1 MTTLLRATDIRVRY
15 GHSTAVEGVSLEVA
29 AGELLAIAGANGAGK
44 TTLVNAVAGWSR
56 GPAQVEG
63 TVEVAG
69 RDISRASAQ
78 QRARLGVA
86 LVPEAPS
93 VFGQLT
99 VLENLEMVSPA
110 KGGAGKTYEVEDLM
124 TVFPQLRDRSHA
136 RAATLSG
143 GERQMVAI
151 ARALRAAPSLLILD
165 EPSVGLAPRLVL
177 EILHHIKALA
187 AEGLAVLLVE
197 QNVKAALEVA
207 DRLSLLEQGRVVAT
221 GTADEM
227 RDDERT
233 VRAYLGGLRS

>member
-1 MTTLLRATDIRVRY
+1 MD
-15 GHSTAVEGVSLEVA
+15 
-29 AGELLAIAGANGAGK
+29 
-44 TTLVNAVAGWSR
+44 
-56 GPAQVEG
+56 
-63 TVEVAG
+63 
-69 RDISRASAQ
+69 
-78 QRARLGVA
+78 
-86 LVPEAPS
+86 
-93 VFGQLT
+93 
-99 VLENLEMVSPA
+99 
-110 KGGAGKTYEVEDLM
+110 
-124 TVFPQLRDRSHA
+124 VFPQLRDRAHA
-136 RAATLSG
+136 RTSTLSG

-187 AEGLAVLLVE
+187 ADGLAVLLVE

-233 VRAYLGGLRS
+233 VRAYLGGLPLMNFLAQLVNGDRSRCRLRPPRRRLDGAARRRPAGELLPRPALHARRVLHVVGHRHARSSLCWPPSRWRVWLRGSRSSCCSC